1 MFKTALIHT
10 PQKINLKEH
19 EEICNNHNS
28 YHIEMPKWAEKI
40 LKCNPEEKS
49 LKASSAIDL
58 DLECLLKKRTIL
70 SKKSR
75 KILHRE
81 KS

>member
-1 MFKTALIHT
+1 
-10 PQKINLKEH
+10 
-19 EEICNNHNS
+19 
-28 YHIEMPKWAEKI
+28 MPKWAEKI

-58 DLECLLKKRTIL
+58 DLECLLKTRTIL